1 MSPPRTSGGSPVTL
15 VLSGG
20 KGRNSP
26 QLSLQDV
33 ALGVEDTGREQARSR
48 SSLWGRNVHSS
59 FVDTTDCDHSAG
71 RRTGPPSCGR
81 APRDGAASG
90 PSNRSFQWA
99 APLRAAQEQTQLRQR
114 EMSRSM
120 RRDYDLRSRLV
131 RHADYDPSSRNRK
144 RQRTSSPCCDQT
156 PRAVPGP
163 SNTSFRQPPMLRAA
177 REQTR
182 PREQRR
188 FPQQGCDGRSQF
200 MQCTDHQPSLSKRK
214 RGRTSPPHCD
224 EVPVDNAVPGPSNTS
239 FRRPPMLRAGR
250 QQTQPRWT
258 EQRRSSQWGYDLR
271 RRKLIFSL
279 NKQTLSE
286 YMERIKTSKRQ
297 KMPMRYF
304 EFRTRKTRVAEG
316 NHTVVTEFVFLG
328 LTDKLKLQVL
338 LFTVFLLI
346 YLLTLVGN
354 LGMTVLI
361 QLDSKLHTPMYF
373 FSSSLFFLDICYLS
387 VIIPTILENLM
398 VGTVSISKTRCA
410 MQMFFFL
417 FFGVAECFLLAAM
430 SLDRYFAI
438 CYPLHYTII
447 MNSRV
452 CRSLVAGTYI
462 CGTAV
467 GLVHTLITFSSPL
480 CGSAINHFF
489 CEIQPFLDLLCGNT
503 FPSEIQVIVVAV
515 FAILSPFLL
524 IIYSYIRIISTILQ
538 MASAESQQKAF
549 STCSS
554 HLLVVTL
561 FYGTAGSMYLRP
573 KYSYCASVD
582 KFLSLSYSVVTPLLN
597 PVIYSLRNK
606 EVKGALRKKWR
617 KISSVW
623 K

>member
-1 MSPPRTSGGSPVTL
+1 MIPGNLSGVSEFRLLGFSEISHLHPLLFVV
-15 VLSGG
+15 VLS
-20 KGRNSP
+20 
-26 QLSLQDV
+26 L
-33 ALGVEDTGREQARSR
+33 
-48 SSLWGRNVHSS
+48 
-59 FVDTTDCDHSAG
+59 
-71 RRTGPPSCGR
+71 
-81 APRDGAASG
+81 
-90 PSNRSFQWA
+90 
-99 APLRAAQEQTQLRQR
+99 
-114 EMSRSM
+114 
-120 RRDYDLRSRLV
+120 Y
-131 RHADYDPSSRNRK
+131 
-144 RQRTSSPCCDQT
+144 
-156 PRAVPGP
+156 
-163 SNTSFRQPPMLRAA
+163 
-177 REQTR
+177 
-182 PREQRR
+182 
-188 FPQQGCDGRSQF
+188 
-200 MQCTDHQPSLSKRK
+200 
-214 RGRTSPPHCD
+214 
-224 EVPVDNAVPGPSNTS
+224 
-239 FRRPPMLRAGR
+239 
-250 QQTQPRWT
+250 
-258 EQRRSSQWGYDLR
+258 
-271 RRKLIFSL
+271 I
-279 NKQTLSE
+279 
-286 YMERIKTSKRQ
+286 
-297 KMPMRYF
+297 
-304 EFRTRKTRVAEG
+304 
-316 NHTVVTEFVFLG
+316 
-328 LTDKLKLQVL
+328 
-338 LFTVFLLI
+338 
-346 YLLTLVGN
+346 LTLMAN
-354 LGMTVLI
+354 TVI
-361 QLDSKLHTPMYF
+361 AFVINSDNTLHTPMYF
-373 FSSSLFFLDICYLS
+373 FLTQLSCLDICYLS

-438 CYPLHYTII
+438 CYPLHYTVI

-480 CGSAINHFF
+480 CGSAIDHFF

-524 IIYSYIRIISTILQ
+524 IIYSYIRIISTILR

-617 KISSVW
+617 KINSVW